1 MVVVRPVGDE
11 QDVLLAEAP
20 QGEVVVG
27 GLAGVDDVQPGVL
40 VLSLQVV
47 QVDVSLHHH
56 LGHVV
61 QLHCNLG
68 GNNNYRLNLYVAFTE
83 VS

>member
-1 MVVVRPVGDE
+1 MRVRAISDE
-11 QDVLLAEAP
+11 QDLLLAEAL

-27 GLAGVDDVQPGVL
+27 GLAGVDDVKPGVV

-61 QLHCNLG
+61 QLH
-68 GNNNYRLNLYVAFTE
+68 
-83 VS
+83 

>member
-1 MVVVRPVGDE
+1 MEEALELRDLLEVVLGVGAVCDE
-11 QDVLLAEAP
+11 QDPLLAEAL

-27 GLAGVDDVQPGVL
+27 GLAGVDDVEPGL
-40 VLSLQVV
+40 VVRRHQVV

-61 QLHCNLG
+61 QLH
-68 GNNNYRLNLYVAFTE
+68 
-83 VS
+83 

>member
-1 MVVVRPVGDE
+1 MELRDLLEVVVRVRAVSDE
-11 QDVLLAEAP
+11 QDVLLAEAL

-27 GLAGVDDVQPGVL
+27 GLAGVDDVKPGVT

-61 QLHCNLG
+61 QLH
-68 GNNNYRLNLYVAFTE
+68 
-83 VS
+83 